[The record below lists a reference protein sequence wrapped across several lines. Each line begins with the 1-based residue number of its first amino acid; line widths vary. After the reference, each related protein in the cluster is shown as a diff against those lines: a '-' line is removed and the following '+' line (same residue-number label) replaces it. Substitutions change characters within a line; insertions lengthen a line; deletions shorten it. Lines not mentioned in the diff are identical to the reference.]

1 MLLWRSK
8 LSIVLLLKSSFL
20 FKIARMQ
27 LNTLKYSICRL
38 VICLAK
44 KKLNVFLPDYKF
56 VAII

>member
-27 LNTLKYSICRL
+27 LNTLKYYSYRL
-38 VICLAK
+38 VLYLANR
-44 KKLNVFLPDYKF
+44 KLNVFLPEHKF
-56 VAII
+56 VTII